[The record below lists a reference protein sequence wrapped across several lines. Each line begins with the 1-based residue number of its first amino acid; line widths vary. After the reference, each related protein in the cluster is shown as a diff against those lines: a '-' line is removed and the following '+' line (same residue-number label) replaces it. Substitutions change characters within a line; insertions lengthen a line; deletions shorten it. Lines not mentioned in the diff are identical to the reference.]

1 MLTFNDFQMKIDS
14 IFQSYAVKQSL
25 EIITSATIFYNHN
38 KVCQKFQF
46 QGLVKEIEDFECK
59 KMHEEQHIIALTTCF
74 QISIYFSCFAKRK
87 RCH

>member
-1 MLTFNDFQMKIDS
+1 MKIDS

-25 EIITSATIFYNHN
+25 EIITSATTFYSHN

-46 QGLVKEIEDFECK
+46 QGLVKEIEDFEYK
-59 KMHEEQHIIALTTCF
+59 KMHEEQHIIPLTTCF